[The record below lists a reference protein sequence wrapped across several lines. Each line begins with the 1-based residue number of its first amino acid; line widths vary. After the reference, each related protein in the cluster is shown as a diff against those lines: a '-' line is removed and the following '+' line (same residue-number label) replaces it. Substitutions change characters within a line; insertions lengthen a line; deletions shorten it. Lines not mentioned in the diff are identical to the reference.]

1 MQREDLV
8 RDIVFEALKN
18 LNDELAEDD
27 KIEITVDTCL
37 FGVDATLDS
46 LSLVSVIVDVEI
58 GIATEL
64 GISVALTDD
73 RAMNQEV
80 SPFSDVR
87 ALTNY
92 INLLLAEMSGE

>member
-8 RDIVFEALKN
+8 RDIVFDALKS
-18 LNDELAEDD
+18 LNDELAEDE
-27 KIEITVDTCL
+27 KIEINMDTCL

-73 RAMNQEV
+73 RAMNQEI

-92 INLLLAEMSGE
+92 INVLLSESDGE

>member
-1 MQREDLV
+1 MQREELV
-8 RDIVFEALKN
+8 RDIVFDALKN
-18 LNDELAEDD
+18 LNDELSEDE
-27 KIEITVDTCL
+27 KIEISIDTCL

-73 RAMNQEV
+73 RAMNQEI
-80 SPFSDVR
+80 SPFSDVK
-87 ALTNY
+87 ALINY
-92 INLLLAEMSGE
+92 INVLLSESCGE